1 LYRALATPARAAL
14 AAAAD
19 KGTSMN
25 EFGTLLTGYRRF
37 REHRYESEKTRWRE
51 LAVGQAPRA
60 IIIACSDSRVD
71 PAMIFDADPGDIFV
85 VRNVANLVPP
95 FEGGG
100 GRHGVSAALEFGVTQ
115 LDIAEVVVMGHER
128 CGGIQA
134 ALTGQ
139 FHNAPAGEGG
149 FVAKWMSQID
159 ERANEIAASHGTGE
173 EAARV
178 LEEVAIRQ
186 SLANLRTFPF
196 VAEREQTGRLKI
208 IGCHFSIS
216 EGQLYMLDE
225 VEDRFHPV

>member
-1 LYRALATPARAAL
+1 MDKLGNLLA
-14 AAAAD
+14 
-19 KGTSMN
+19 
-25 EFGTLLTGYRRF
+25 GYRRF
-37 REHRYESEKTRWRE
+37 REFRYEAEKSRWRA
-51 LAVGQAPRA
+51 LADGQSPRA
-60 IIIACSDSRVD
+60 IIIACCDSRAD
-71 PAMIFDADPGDIFV
+71 PATIFDSDPGEIFV

-100 GRHGVSAALEFGVTQ
+100 GRHGVSAALEFAVTQ
-115 LDIAEVVVMGHER
+115 LGVAEVIVMGHER

-139 FHNAPAGEGG
+139 FRDAPNGEGG
-149 FVAKWMSQID
+149 FVANWMSQID
-159 ERANEIAASHGTGE
+159 ERAAEIAAKHGTGE

-196 VAEREQTGRLKI
+196 VIEREQSGAVKV

-216 EGQLYMLDE
+216 EGQLYILDE
-225 VEDRFHPV
+225 AEDCFRPV

>member
-1 LYRALATPARAAL
+1 MDELGNLLA
-14 AAAAD
+14 
-19 KGTSMN
+19 
-25 EFGTLLTGYRRF
+25 GYRRF
-37 REHRYESEKTRWRE
+37 REFRYEAEKSRWRA
-51 LAVGQAPRA
+51 LADGQSPRA
-60 IIIACSDSRVD
+60 IIIACCDSRAD
-71 PAMIFDADPGDIFV
+71 PATIFDTDPGEIFV

-100 GRHGVSAALEFGVTQ
+100 GRHGVSAALEFAVTQ
-115 LDIAEVVVMGHER
+115 LEVAEVVVMGHER

-139 FHNAPAGEGG
+139 FHDAPNGEGG
-149 FVAKWMSQID
+149 FVANWMSQID
-159 ERANEIAASHGTGE
+159 ERAAEIAATHGTGE
-173 EAARV
+173 DAARV

-196 VAEREQTGRLKI
+196 VTAREQAGSLKV

-225 VEDRFHPV
+225 AEDSFRPV